1 MTDVNL
7 DARSTGD
14 LVGLKYVFGTGLF
27 HVPNRTLE
35 DESSAPSDLEHM
47 ILDETHMILLS
58 CCLLTMNLR
67 NSLEEDPPPY
77 LPPLSEDSVI
87 SYWFGGWAS

>member
-47 ILDETHMILLS
+47 IFDETHMILLS

-77 LPPLSEDSVI
+77 LPPLSEGSVT